1 MESFKKMSKM
11 KTDMPC
17 YAKGGSVAKKADGGV
32 MSPMDAMNIKRAAKR
47 AVGMR
52 GNVAPAKMPAMPR
65 AADAS
70 MAGMPARA
78 MPNARPTG
86 LMKKGGKVE
95 GESKKE
101 HYSEMKKMGKLD
113 KEIRNESEEIGRVK
127 ARLTKHE
134 DMAASKAHKGLKAG
148 GKACYAKGGSV
159 SEYAN
164 TKVVEAKK
172 HTKAGTTGGVKG
184 YNTGGVV
191 GYKTGGV
198 AEPGFKRGGRCAK

>member
-1 MESFKKMSKM
+1 MESFKKLPKM
-11 KTDMPC
+11 KSDVAC
-17 YAKGGSVAKKADGGV
+17 YAKGGKVKKAEGGV
-32 MSPMDAMNIKRAAKR
+32 MSPMDTMNIKRAAKR

-52 GNVAPAKMPAMPR
+52 GNVAPTKLPSMPR

-70 MAGMPARA
+70 IAGMPARA

-86 LMKKGGKVE
+86 LMKKGGST
-95 GESKKE
+95 SK
-101 HYSEMKKMGKLD
+101 LQ

-134 DMAASKAHKGLKAG
+134 DMAASKAHKGLKSG
-148 GKACYAKGGSV
+148 GRACYAKGGSV
-159 SEYAN
+159 AEYAN

-184 YNTGGVV
+184 Y
-191 GYKTGGV
+191 KTGGV